1 MSIIL
6 MLNEKFRENV
16 PPWEGL
22 MKRAEAMPGFFQRV
36 LTLKQGRKLQQHEKV
51 GALHSPH
58 AAEEVLQGVFSPGAV
73 AGAALRSDIVFAAT
87 AREDIALQ

>member
-22 MKRAEAMPGFFQRV
+22 MQRAEAMPGFFQRV
-36 LTLKQGRKLQQHEKV
+36 LTLKQGRELQQHEKV
-51 GALHSPH
+51 YTLLYPH
-58 AAEEVLQGVFSPGAV
+58 ADEEAIQGMFLGVLILEQ
-73 AGAALRSDIVFAAT
+73 
-87 AREDIALQ
+87 LQELQ

>member
-22 MKRAEAMPGFFQRV
+22 MQRAEAMPGFFQRV
-36 LTLKQGRKLQQHEKV
+36 LTLKQGRELQQHEKV
-51 GALHSPH
+51 YTLLSPH
-58 AAEEVLQGVFSPGAV
+58 AIQGMFLGVLILEQ
-73 AGAALRSDIVFAAT
+73 
-87 AREDIALQ
+87 LQELQ

>member
-22 MKRAEAMPGFFQRV
+22 MQRAEAMPGFFQRV
-36 LTLKQGRKLQQHEKV
+36 LTLKEGRELQQHEKV
-51 GALHSPH
+51 HALHSPH
-58 AAEEVLQGVFSPGAV
+58 SPHADEEVIMEGLLQRVLILKQV
-73 AGAALRSDIVFAAT
+73 Q
-87 AREDIALQ
+87 ELQ

>member
-22 MKRAEAMPGFFQRV
+22 MQRADAMPGFFQRV
-36 LTLKQGRKLQQHEKV
+36 LTLKQGRELQQHEKV
-51 GALHSPH
+51 CTVHSRPD
-58 AAEEVLQGVFSPGAV
+58 EEVLQGYSME
-73 AGAALRSDIVFAAT
+73 S
-87 AREDIALQ
+87 

>member
-22 MKRAEAMPGFFQRV
+22 MQRAEAMPGFFQRV
-36 LTLKQGRKLQQHEKV
+36 LTLKQGRELQQHEKV
-51 GALHSPH
+51 YTLLSPH
-58 AAEEVLQGVFSPGAV
+58 ADEEAIQGMFLGVLILEQ
-73 AGAALRSDIVFAAT
+73 
-87 AREDIALQ
+87 LQELQ